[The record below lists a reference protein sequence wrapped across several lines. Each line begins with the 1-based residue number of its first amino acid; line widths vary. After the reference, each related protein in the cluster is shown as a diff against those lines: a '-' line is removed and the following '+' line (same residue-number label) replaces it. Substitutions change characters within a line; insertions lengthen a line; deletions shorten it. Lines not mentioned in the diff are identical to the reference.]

1 MNDQLVDLKSIITLQ
16 NMFITFEGIDFC
28 GKSTQV
34 ELLKEYLIHQHK
46 NVHLIR
52 EPGGTEISE
61 KIRDILLDKKNNTM
75 VMETEIFLFSAS
87 RAQLVRE
94 VIRPYLL
101 KGFYVISDR
110 FHDSSTAYQG
120 YGRGLPVD
128 AILEI
133 HQLAIGDTN
142 PDVTFFIDIP
152 NEVAIERKTKKMH
165 SDLDRIEVSD
175 NLFFER
181 VRNGYFTL
189 AEKEKRF
196 RIIDGTQSI
205 EKINEQI
212 INEIK
217 SLEGYK

>member
-1 MNDQLVDLKSIITLQ
+1 
-16 NMFITFEGIDFC
+16 MFITFEGIDFC

-34 ELLKEYLIHQHK
+34 GLLRDYLLEQKK

-61 KIRDILLDKKNNTM
+61 KIREILLDKKNNAM

-94 VIRPYLL
+94 VIRPYLQ
-101 KGFYVISDR
+101 KGYYVISDR

-120 YGRGLPVD
+120 FGRGLSVD
-128 AILEI
+128 AIINI
-133 HQLAIGDTN
+133 HNLAIGKTI
-142 PDVTFFIDIP
+142 PDITFFIDIP
-152 NEVAIERKTKKMH
+152 NEIAMARKKNIAH

-175 NLFFER
+175 NTFYER
-181 VRNGYFTL
+181 VRKGYLYL

-196 RIIDGTQSI
+196 RIIDGTQNI
-205 EKINEQI
+205 KQINEQI

-217 SLEGYK
+217 SLEGVK

>member
-1 MNDQLVDLKSIITLQ
+1 
-16 NMFITFEGIDFC
+16 MFITFEGVDFC

-34 ELLKEYLIHQHK
+34 ELLKDYLLAQNK

-61 KIRDILLDKKNNTM
+61 KIREILLDKKNNAM

-94 VIRPYLL
+94 VIRPFLQ
-101 KGFYVISDR
+101 KGYYVISDR

-120 YGRGLPVD
+120 FGRGLSVD
-128 AILEI
+128 AILNI
-133 HQLAIGDTN
+133 HNLAIGKTI
-142 PDVTFFIDIP
+142 PDITFFIDVP
-152 NEVAIERKTKKMH
+152 NEVAFARKKNISH

-175 NLFFER
+175 NTFYER
-181 VRNGYFTL
+181 VREGYL
-189 AEKEKRF
+189 YLSKKEKRF
-196 RIIDGTQSI
+196 RVIDGTKDIKQ
-205 EKINEQI
+205 INEQI

-217 SLEGYK
+217 SLEGSQ

>member
-1 MNDQLVDLKSIITLQ
+1 
-16 NMFITFEGIDFC
+16 MFITFEGVDFC

-34 ELLKEYLIHQHK
+34 ELLRDYLLAQNK

-61 KIRDILLDKKNNTM
+61 KIREILLDKKNNAM

-94 VIRPYLL
+94 VIRPFLQ
-101 KGFYVISDR
+101 KGYYVISDR

-120 YGRGLPVD
+120 FGRGLSVD
-128 AILEI
+128 AILNI
-133 HQLAIGDTN
+133 HNLAIGKTI
-142 PDVTFFIDIP
+142 PDITFFIDVP
-152 NEVAIERKTKKMH
+152 NEVAFARKKNISH

-175 NLFFER
+175 NTFYER
-181 VRNGYFTL
+181 VREGYL
-189 AEKEKRF
+189 YLSKKEKRF
-196 RIIDGTQSI
+196 RVIDGTKDIKQ
-205 EKINEQI
+205 INEQI

-217 SLEGYK
+217 SLEGSK

>member
-1 MNDQLVDLKSIITLQ
+1 
-16 NMFITFEGIDFC
+16 MFITFEGIDFC

-34 ELLKEYLIHQHK
+34 GLLRDYLLEQKK

-61 KIRDILLDKKNNTM
+61 KIREILLDKKNNAM

-94 VIRPYLL
+94 VIKPYLQ
-101 KGFYVISDR
+101 KGYYVISDR

-120 YGRGLPVD
+120 FGRGLSVD
-128 AILEI
+128 DILNI
-133 HQLAIGDTN
+133 HHLAIGKTI
-142 PDVTFFIDIP
+142 PDITFFIDIP
-152 NEVAIERKTKKMH
+152 NDIAMARKKNIAH

-175 NLFFER
+175 NTFYER
-181 VRNGYFTL
+181 VRKGYLYL

-196 RIIDGTQSI
+196 RVIDGTKNIKQ
-205 EKINEQI
+205 INEQI

-217 SLEGYK
+217 SLESVK